1 MGRALDYSVCGRVDQ
16 RSDSMDNRVCLPE
29 TPHFKE
35 REKKIVFYF
44 YFHSVC
50 VKSLD
55 QFSLN
60 TIQKKIRFLDTLC
73 NKQHVEILSASLL
86 ENENS

>member
-55 QFSLN
+55 QFSLT
-60 TIQKKIRFLDTLC
+60 TIQKKTKIFGHTMQQATCR
-73 NKQHVEILSASLL
+73 
-86 ENENS
+86 NSKCIIAGK